1 MEVTNSWSNSDINK
15 YYIITRDKETNE
27 WKFFKEIVGH
37 TVLWK
42 DEPSRYGMTK
52 SKVIEVLNIVKN
64 LTKED
69 IKPEPTI
76 PTKPETPTEG
86 ESGTETPTNPTENE
100 RTTTPTNNT
109 SGETSGDTP
118 TKPSE
123 SNNGSPTNTGTET
136 PTGENNNG
144 ETSSEGNTEPNNAD
158 PVTLVEEPQY
168 KIITISSVTY
178 NSTEVAIFDDD
189 DYNKLKSTLTY
200 IDSTY
205 PNTVVHVVTKSDT
218 GKSIFYF
225 YLKDELTWF
234 LELRTNIDYSLVN
247 HVTKL
252 DDIRELL

>member
-1 MEVTNSWSNSDINK
+1 MEVNKSWSNNDINK
-15 YYIITRDKETNE
+15 YYIVTRDKETNE

-52 SKVIEVLNIVKN
+52 SKAIEVLNIIKN
-64 LTKED
+64 LTNED
-69 IKPEPTI
+69 V
-76 PTKPETPTEG
+76 KPETPTEK
-86 ESGTETPTNPTENE
+86 EGTTIPTEPTEPNTPTAPT
-100 RTTTPTNNT
+100 
-109 SGETSGDTP
+109 DTH
-118 TKPSE
+118 TEPSE

-144 ETSSEGNTEPNNAD
+144 ETHSDGNTEPNNNVEE
-158 PVTLVEEPQY
+158 PSTPTEEPQY
-168 KIITISSVTY
+168 KIITISSVIY
-178 NSTEVAIFDDD
+178 NSTEVAIFDDV

-205 PNTVVHVVTKSDT
+205 PNTVVHVVTKNDT

-234 LELRTNIDYSLVN
+234 LELRTNIDYALVN
-247 HVTKL
+247 HVTTL
-252 DDIRELL
+252 DNIRELL